1 MRINHSMKNITMGVI
16 TQLIITLL
24 GFVSRRVFIDSL
36 GTEYLG
42 VNGVLTNV
50 LTAMVLL
57 EGGIGVSIVYNLY
70 KPLAE
75 NNQRL
80 VTALI
85 RLYKKAYLF
94 LAGLIFLVCLILFPF
109 LDTLVKSETEIPY
122 LNLVYWIF
130 VAKCL
135 ASYLIAD
142 KTALINADQKGYI
155 LAKYNLFFQVLS
167 ILIKIVILVT
177 TKNYVLFLAIE
188 LALYVIQNSYSVY
201 LVKKMYPYL
210 NMKERCEIDPEVKAN
225 IITNVKAMF
234 IQNIGYYAINGTDNL
249 VITGFINVITVGF
262 YSNYSMIISQLT
274 NILTPI
280 INGIGNSVGNLIAT
294 ESKEKAYSIYQITQ
308 LITFWVYSVCT
319 IALFNVLEPFI
330 EWWLGD
336 GFLLDRL
343 TFIVLLLNFYLMGVH
358 QTLKTF
364 KSKAGL
370 FAQDKYAYL
379 IEGILNLVLSI
390 ILVQKFGLA
399 GVFLGT
405 TISFLLV
412 SFWNQPRILFQQYFK
427 QSVFYYYLDY
437 GQKLVL
443 MIVVGYLVK
452 ILCEIITI
460 DLLFLSII
468 IKGCITV
475 LVPSCIYCV
484 VFYRTEAFQYIWN
497 VFGKQ
502 FILSKFKILK
512 TFG

>member
-1 MRINHSMKNITMGVI
+1 MRINHSMKNITIGIV
-16 TQLIITLL
+16 TQLIITVL

-57 EGGIGVSIVYNLY
+57 EGGLGISIVYNLY

-75 NNQRL
+75 NNQKL

-85 RLYKKAYLF
+85 RLYKKAYLS
-94 LAGLIFLVCLILFPF
+94 LAGLIFLICLLLFPF
-109 LDTLVKSETEIPY
+109 LDILVKSETEIPY

-135 ASYLIAD
+135 A
-142 KTALINADQKGYI
+142 LINADQKGYI
-155 LAKYNLFFQVLS
+155 LAKYNLLFQVLS

-177 TKNYVLFLAIE
+177 TKNYVLFLSIE
-188 LALYVIQNSYSVY
+188 LVLYIIQNSYSVY

-210 NMKERCEIDPEVKAN
+210 NTKEKCEINPEVKAN
-225 IITNVKAMF
+225 ITSNVKAMF
-234 IQNIGYYAINGTDNL
+234 VQNIGYYAINGTDNL

-319 IALFNVLEPFI
+319 VALFNVLEPFI

-343 TFIVLLLNFYLMGVH
+343 TFTVLLLNFYLMGVH

-390 ILVQKFGLA
+390 IFVQKFGLA

-412 SFWNQPRILFQQYFK
+412 SFWNQPRILFQYYFK
-427 QSVFYYYLDY
+427 KSVFNHYLDY
-437 GQKLVL
+437 GKKFVL
-443 MIVVGYLVK
+443 MIVVGNLVERVCQ
-452 ILCEIITI
+452 LVTI
-460 DLLFLSII
+460 DFLFLSII
-468 IKGCITV
+468 IKGLITV
-475 LVPSCIYCV
+475 IIPSCIYCV
-484 VFYRTEAFQYIWN
+484 IFYKTEAFQYILN

-502 FILSKFKILK
+502 LVLSKFKAVK
-512 TFG
+512 KVG